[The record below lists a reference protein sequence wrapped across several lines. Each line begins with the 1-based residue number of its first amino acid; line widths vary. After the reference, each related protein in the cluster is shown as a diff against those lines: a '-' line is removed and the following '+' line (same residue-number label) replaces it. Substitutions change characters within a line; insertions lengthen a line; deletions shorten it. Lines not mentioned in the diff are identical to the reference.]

1 MAAITLTH
9 RIHNTIFIFYLEL
22 ALIFCTRPAL
32 AQQDARYNN
41 GDLSVTH
48 HDDWASRRQ
57 ANAKSPV
64 SLDREHALPAWYQ
77 TWHSKTF
84 IVLVAAFVVYLIP
97 RATVRRIEKRN
108 HDLKLGVA
116 EHTQELQETL
126 HALRSSEEELRR
138 QLRFHIRMIA
148 AISHDVRTPV
158 HYIRLASEG
167 IESSL
172 ESDEIPNAKR
182 LASTI
187 CTTSKRLLNLL
198 DSMVAF
204 TKYEMSPPQSLLQEI
219 SLRHLVIE
227 KTELFKPILAAQQ
240 GRLHIQIPDDLMVVV
255 NPNLL
260 AVIIHNLVD
269 NAVKVRDG
277 NTVQVAADTRE
288 GTVHMAIH
296 DNGPGM
302 PPELV
307 KWLNLSLSETCRAKP
322 MPEKYD
328 GLGLIMVRE
337 IAQILGIQIAV
348 KVEDGTIV
356 HLMFPGKK
364 TKAIAGI

>member
-9 RIHNTIFIFYLEL
+9 RIHNTIFILYLEL

-41 GDLSVTH
+41 GDLSVSH
-48 HDDWASRRQ
+48 HDDRASRRQ

-116 EHTQELQETL
+116 VHTQELQETL

-167 IESSL
+167 IENSL

-288 GTVHMAIH
+288 GTIHMAIR